1 MDVQCLFQFF
11 CCLEINIIVYR
22 FVPKRKCTCNLAKNA
37 IVVLCLSQNVESRH
51 QIIRER
57 ERERGGGRAIH
68 KALLPF
74 CNLCLQILLFYTSN
88 SLSCQISSTNIM
100 IKMTVI
106 QVTKRRDMYGF
117 PVSISI
123 SLLP

>member
-57 ERERGGGRAIH
+57 ERERRGKGNPQGSFTI
-68 KALLPF
+68 
-74 CNLCLQILLFYTSN
+74 LQPMLANPIVLHFQFSILSN
-88 SLSCQISSTNIM
+88 
-100 IKMTVI
+100 
-106 QVTKRRDMYGF
+106 
-117 PVSISI
+117 
-123 SLLP
+123 